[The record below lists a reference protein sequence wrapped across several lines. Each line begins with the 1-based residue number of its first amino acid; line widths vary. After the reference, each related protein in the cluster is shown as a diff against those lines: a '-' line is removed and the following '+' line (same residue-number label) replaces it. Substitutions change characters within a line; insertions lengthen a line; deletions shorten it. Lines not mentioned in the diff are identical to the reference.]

1 MSLKVSQ
8 ANPRREQGAFLSAE
22 SLIILI
28 IGVILERNLVLR
40 KLQGRSTKVAGPV
53 GRLPVP
59 GGGRRGGEGID

>member
-8 ANPRREQGAFLSAE
+8 TNLRREQGAFLSAE

-28 IGVILERNLVLR
+28 IGVILERNLG